1 MVKFIRKIATFRQLK
16 STIKKFNY
24 YLHNDNV
31 DIVEGLTQVNSDIN
45 RLKLDLVGLGVA
57 HEKIDN
63 FIKGVK

>member
-1 MVKFIRKIATFRQLK
+1 MVKFIRKIVIFKKLK
-16 STIKKFNY
+16 SAIKKFNY
-24 YLHNDNV
+24 YLHNDSL